1 MPMRPPPQM
10 VIPAQPVYMAP
21 APQFAAPIGMPMH
34 PPAPPGAIPM
44 PRHQDFQPPE
54 EPPSKK
60 IKSGEDN
67 LMPEADFLARNVSPV
82 TFRVAVPNAG
92 DKTEWNLNGQTLT
105 VTLSLSDP
113 ITALKAKIH
122 EETMMPPGKQ
132 KLQMENIFFKDSNTL
147 AYYNIYPQTV
157 VHLQIKERGGRKK

>member
-1 MPMRPPPQM
+1 MRPPPQM
-10 VIPAQPVYMAP
+10 LQPVYMAP

-34 PPAPPGAIPM
+34 PPGMHPPGSIPHAR
-44 PRHQDFQPPE
+44 PQDFQPPE

-67 LMPEADFLARNVSPV
+67 LMPEADFLARNISPV
-82 TFRVAVPNAG
+82 TFRVDVPNAG

-113 ITALKAKIH
+113 ISALKAKIH

-157 VHLQIKERGGRKK
+157 VQLQIKERGGRKK

>member
-1 MPMRPPPQM
+1 
-10 VIPAQPVYMAP
+10 MA
-21 APQFAAPIGMPMH
+21 I
-34 PPAPPGAIPM
+34 
-44 PRHQDFQPPE
+44 
-54 EPPSKK
+54 
-60 IKSGEDN
+60 
-67 LMPEADFLARNVSPV
+67 
-82 TFRVAVPNAG
+82 PNAG

-113 ITALKAKIH
+113 ISALKAKIH